1 MSEPQVKIVAFDTT
15 METCSVAVCT
25 DDHVIARR
33 QEYFSNGHAERLVPM
48 IQSVLAEADTGY
60 GEIDLIAVTVGP
72 GKFTGI
78 RVGLSAARGIALTTG
93 ASVVGVSTL
102 DVIAEGA
109 RKRSSFDRESTIMVI
124 HNALRD
130 ELFCQMVPFDAA
142 VSSTPPI
149 TVALADAVSL
159 LPAGPV
165 TVVGSGVRLLKDQ
178 IICERSDVTISDAP
192 NSPDASDLAR
202 IGDRIA
208 RLGQIE
214 KWPPKPLYIR
224 APDARVPAGQ

>member
-1 MSEPQVKIVAFDTT
+1 VKIIAFDTT
-15 METCSVAVCT
+15 MDACSVAVCT

-33 QEYFSNGHAERLVPM
+33 HEYFSNGHAEQLMPT

-93 ASVVGVSTL
+93 VSVVGVSTL

-109 RKRSSFDRESTIMVI
+109 RARSSFDRESTIMVI
-124 HNALRD
+124 HNAFRD
-130 ELFCQMVPFDAA
+130 ELFCQMVPFGAA
-142 VSSTPPI
+142 VSSTPPFV
-149 TVALADAVSL
+149 VALADAVSL
-159 LPAGPV
+159 LPLGPV
-165 TVVGSGVRLLKDQ
+165 TVVGSGVSILKDQ
-178 IICERSDVTISDAP
+178 IISVRSDVTISDAP
-192 NSPDASDLAR
+192 NFPDAADLAR

-208 RLGQIE
+208 RHGQIE
-214 KWPPKPLYIR
+214 KWPPEPIYIR